1 MSSNQRKGKILIF
14 TDWYEPGFKAG
25 GPIRSCVNFA
35 AHMTEDYD
43 IYVFTGD
50 KDSGDDEP
58 YPNIETDR
66 WIKKGETRIFYAS
79 SIFLKWRAILQ
90 LIREIQPDFM
100 YLNNMYSRYF
110 TIYPLL
116 MKRRKLFSAKVILAP
131 RGMLQQGA
139 IQFKSKKKKLFLKLL
154 DLLNIPAQI
163 HGQATDE
170 QEKAD
175 ILRYLTGIQSVTI
188 ISNFPSEIPQTF
200 VPVQKSKGELHLV
213 LISRISPKKN
223 LLFLLSLLENIPDK
237 FRVDLT
243 IRGGIEDTAYWT
255 SCTSAIQKLP
265 HHISIRY
272 EGPVNH
278 NEVTAII
285 RQHHLFVLPTLGENF
300 GHAILEALSAGR
312 PVLISDQTPL
322 KDLEK
327 QHAGWDIPLND
338 QAAFIKVLQEVAD
351 MDNETFQ
358 QWSLGAWNYAK
369 GFSDS
374 SGLKEKYKELFS

>member
-1 MSSNQRKGKILIF
+1 MEKSKILIF

-35 AHMTEDYD
+35 DHMKEDYD

-50 KDSGDDEP
+50 RDSGDDES
-58 YPNIETDR
+58 YPGIETDR
-66 WIKKGETRIFYAS
+66 WIENRGTRLFYAS
-79 SIFLKWRAILQ
+79 PIFLKWSAILQ
-90 LIREIQPDFM
+90 LIRETQPDFV

-116 MKRRKLFSAKVILAP
+116 MKKRRLIHAKVILAP

-139 IQFKSKKKKLFLKLL
+139 IQFKTKKKKLFLKLL
-154 DLLNIPAQI
+154 NLLKIPAQI

-170 QEKAD
+170 QEKTD
-175 ILRYLTGIQSVTI
+175 FLRYLPGIRSVFVI
-188 ISNFPSEIPQTF
+188 PNFPSEVPQTL
-200 VPVQKSKGELHLV
+200 VPVQKCKGELHLV
-213 LISRISPKKN
+213 FISRISPKKN
-223 LLFLLSLLENIPDK
+223 LLFLLSLLKNIPDR

-243 IRGGIEDTAYWT
+243 IRGGIENTAYWT
-255 SCTSAIQKLP
+255 NCASAIQKLP
-265 HHISIRY
+265 YHVSVRY
-272 EGPVNH
+272 EGPINH

-300 GHAILEALSAGR
+300 GHAIFEAIAAGR
-312 PVLISDQTPL
+312 PVLISDQTPWRNL
-322 KDLEK
+322 QE
-327 QHAGWDIPLND
+327 QHAGWDLPLND

-358 QWSLGAWNYAK
+358 QWSRGAWNYAK

-374 SGLKEKYKELFS
+374 SGLKEKYRELFS